1 METNQAQIEKE
12 AEVPWTIFD
21 TWLGVGLLALISLG
35 VLVVAFLFQAEAK
48 QLAQGVGIILA
59 ELIYLFPVLIIFGW
73 KRIPLRRLGFIKFD
87 SRTLGIGCGLIVAA
101 YAVVIVHNL
110 LLMLLGVDTQGEGI
124 MKIFSELESPVWL
137 FIVGVIIA
145 PLVEEIFFRGFLFQ
159 GFRQRYGWIPA
170 LLLSSG
176 IFAAAHLDPASF
188 IPTFALGAAMGYV
201 YHRSNSLWPS
211 VILHFLNNGFAMCL
225 LLTLM
230 QFPELIPS

>member
-1 METNQAQIEKE
+1 METNQVQIEKE

-35 VLVVAFLFQAEAK
+35 LLVAAFLFQAEAK

-73 KRIPLRRLGFIKFD
+73 KRIPLRRLGFIQFD
-87 SRTLGIGCGLIVAA
+87 ARTMGIGCGLIVAA
-101 YAVVIVHNL
+101 YAIVIVHNL
-110 LLMLLGVDTQGEGI
+110 LLMLLGVGTQGEGI
-124 MKIFSELESPVWL
+124 MKAFAELKSPVWL
-137 FIVGVIIA
+137 FIVGVIVA

-159 GFRQRYGWIPA
+159 GFRQRYGWIAA

-176 IFAAAHLDPASF
+176 IFAAAHLDPVSF